1 MMFLLGLLPTRSGW
15 KRGDQKTELDRLDR
29 QYELSAPCDSCI
41 AINLGYVKQIY
52 IDENVTGV

>member
-1 MMFLLGLLPTRSGW
+1 MLPTRLGW
-15 KRGDQKTELDRLDR
+15 KSGDQKTELDRLDR
-29 QYELSAPCDSCI
+29 QCELSAPCDSCI